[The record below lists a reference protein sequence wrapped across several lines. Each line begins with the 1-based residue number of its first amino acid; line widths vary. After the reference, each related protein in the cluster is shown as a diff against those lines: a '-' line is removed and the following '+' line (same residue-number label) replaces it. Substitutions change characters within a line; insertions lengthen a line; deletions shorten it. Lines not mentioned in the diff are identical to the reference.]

1 MAWTK
6 ALVIGSTALVD
17 RTLAF
22 FCWRMNRSPPSRTCS
37 RRTMTFKFIRSM
49 DCVSRTTCWFKI
61 SATVCGSFDFG
72 SACGV
77 PLRPG
82 DRLTVVPLMEV
93 IEHLPSHAR
102 KRSRSCLLSEQQEA
116 GAKTI
121 AQGERTACWSAASSK
136 KPGRR
141 RSCRASARRVGRQ
154 RAARSPGEDDRA
166 GRAHGVLVGPREERD
181 AREGNRRCPFLALR
195 TVRFSQVR
203 STIIY
208 MLVGLRRSLAGVVS
222 TN

>member
-6 ALVIGSTALVD
+6 ALVIGSMALVD

-22 FCWRMNRSPPSRTCS
+22 FCWRMNRSTPSRICS
-37 RRTMTFKFIRSM
+37 RRTMTFKYIRSM

-102 KRSRSCLLSEQQEA
+102 KRSRYCLLSEQQEA

-121 AQGERTACWSAASSK
+121 LQGERTGCWSASEQQEAEAKTIVQGERTACWSAASSK
-136 KPGRR
+136 KLRRR
-141 RSCRASARRVGRQ
+141 RSCRASARR
-154 RAARSPGEDDRA
+154 A
-166 GRAHGVLVGPREERD
+166 GRSKGRKGCKGRKPSVSFPCRSEQSNPAECG
-181 AREGNRRCPFLALR
+181 AR
-195 TVRFSQVR
+195 
-203 STIIY
+203 
-208 MLVGLRRSLAGVVS
+208 
-222 TN
+222 